1 MACSDE
7 CLSLCDSGFIK
18 DLKRL
23 VHRQSITIGM
33 FAGYKI
39 KYIKEHYSIAMD
51 DLLGDVVLMVGAPYN
66 ANISVPTAESNVE
79 IGSTISIIQDSEY
92 PVTVVGGEISTF
104 EPHDATSTRRFGSV
118 ITLIYEGGDN
128 WRIIGELP

>member
-7 CLSLCDSGFIK
+7 CLNLCDDGFIK

-39 KYIKEHYSIAMD
+39 KYIKEHYTIIME
-51 DLLGDVVLMVGAPYN
+51 DLLGDVVLMVGAPYS
-66 ANISVPTAESNVE
+66 ANITVPTAESNVA

-92 PVTVVGGEISTF
+92 PVTVVGGVTSTF
-104 EPHDATSTRRFGSV
+104 EPRDATTTRRFGSV
-118 ITLIYEGGDN
+118 ITLIYEGGN
-128 WRIIGELP
+128 LWRIIGELP